1 MSIRFF
7 LEIPDD
13 SPAMTTIRLWV
24 LRLGLFLLRQPIPE
38 ADDWIFLIDHTCE
51 LGPGKVLV
59 ILGVRQSQLQPGAYN
74 LAHQDVELLHLE
86 PMDTSTGDLMYGILT
101 DLSDRVGVPRQIIS
115 DHGSDL
121 VKAERLFVADHPGV
135 RVTWDITHCMAR
147 FLLAEIATD
156 EHWQRFRQACSET
169 RNAVQQTPLRFLA
182 PPSQKGASRCEHF
195 DRLVLWGDDL
205 LRFAERADFHQISI
219 RHQCDSEARDQ
230 LKDQLDGTVLKLLE
244 PLQERVFTERQG
256 LEQTLRE
263 TLDADTFRTWSDKII
278 EASDCGRRM
287 FMERYGW
294 VCEYQDDLRLCYC
307 PIVRMVY
314 AAEKLVKREGLHEET
329 ATRFREH
336 LDQAAEIID
345 ARPVAAEPSTH
356 TDRVAKLQARIV
368 GYMNEQSCGCP
379 IDESLLGT
387 SDVLE
392 SLFGKYKTYSSRSS
406 FKELG
411 ASLLLLPVLTA
422 RLTSDMI
429 RNALEAVSVVALK
442 QWVESN
448 IGITALAQ
456 RIKAFRRPKPTE
468 NRHEQ
473 NTVSTAKI

>member
-1 MSIRFF
+1 
-7 LEIPDD
+7 
-13 SPAMTTIRLWV
+13 MTTIRLWV
-24 LRLGLFLLRQPIPE
+24 LRLGLFLLRQPIPV

-101 DLSDRVGVPRQIIS
+101 DLSDRVGVPCQIIS

-121 VKAERLFVADHPGV
+121 VKAKRLFVADHPQV
-135 RVTWDITHCMAR
+135 TVTWDITHRMAR
-147 FLLAEIATD
+147 LLLAEIATD
-156 EHWQRFRQACSET
+156 EHWQSFRQACSET
-169 RNAVQQTPLRFLA
+169 RNAVQQTPLRFIA

-205 LRFAERADFHQISI
+205 LGFAERADFHQISTQ
-219 RHQCDSEARDQ
+219 HQCDTQARVQ
-230 LKDQLDGTVLKLLE
+230 LSVQLDGTVLKLLE
-244 PLQERVFTERQG
+244 PLEERVFTDRQG

-263 TLDADTFRTWSDKII
+263 TLDANTLRTCGDKII
-278 EASDCGRRM
+278 EASDCGRRI

-294 VCEYQDDLRLCYC
+294 VCKYTDELRLCYC

-329 ATRFREH
+329 AARFREQ
-336 LDQAAEIID
+336 LDQAAETID
-345 ARPVAAEPSTH
+345 ARPLGAELSIH
-356 TDRVAKLQARIV
+356 TDRVVELESKIV
-368 GYMNEQSCGCP
+368 DYMNEESCGCP
-379 IDESLLGT
+379 IGESLLGT

-429 RNALEAVSVVALK
+429 RIALEAVPVAALK
-442 QWVESN
+442 QWVECN

-456 RIKAFRRPKPTE
+456 RIKAFRLPKPTE
-468 NRHEQ
+468 IRHEQ
-473 NTVSTAKI
+473 NTVSTPNF